1 MAEAV
6 GFEPTV
12 EFPPRS
18 VSNRVLSASQPR
30 LRRVPFN
37 GGQARGQAERQDFFK
52 SAPSAPMSTKV
63 RAGAN
68 TSSRKSVR
76 AALLVVAL
84 VQAYIEAMRLPF
96 HQLVSVVSRLWVL
109 AFVVAI
115 VLLPFAGP
123 VHAQLPAKPATVGTL
138 AHSACL
144 VEKDLACQHIGD
156 DRCLT
161 HCAGWFGP
169 LAVSEPVPRAVLLPQ
184 GAMPDGPLRLIGT
197 SRAPVPRPPDSASF
211 L

>member
-1 MAEAV
+1 M

-37 GGQARGQAERQDFFK
+37 GAKARGQAERQDFFK
-52 SAPSAPMSTKV
+52 SAPCPLMSTKV
-63 RAGAN
+63 RAGAD
-68 TSSRKSVR
+68 TFSRKSVS

-84 VQAYIEAMRLPF
+84 VRAYIGVMHLPACQF
-96 HQLVSVVSRLWVL
+96 VSVVSRLWAL
-109 AFVVAI
+109 TFILAI
-115 VLLPFAGP
+115 VLLPFSGP
-123 VHAQLPAKPATVGTL
+123 VHAQLPARPTIVGTQ
-138 AHSACL
+138 AHAACL
-144 VEKDLACQHIGD
+144 AQRDLACQYIGH

-169 LAVSEPVPRAVLLPQ
+169 TTASDPAPRAVLLPQ
-184 GAMPDGPLRLIGT
+184 GATPDGPLRLIGT
-197 SRAPVPRPPDSASF
+197 SRAPVPRPPDSASS